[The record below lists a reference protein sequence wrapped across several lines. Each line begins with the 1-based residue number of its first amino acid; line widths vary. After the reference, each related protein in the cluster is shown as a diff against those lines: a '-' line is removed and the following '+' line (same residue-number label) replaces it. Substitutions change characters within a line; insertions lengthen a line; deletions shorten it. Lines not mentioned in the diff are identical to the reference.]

1 MYKIAKALHVLGL
14 AMFLGSILGHITI
27 GFVPGANDQPAAM
40 LFGRQAIEI
49 ATWALTIPGLVLL
62 AVTGLFMTL
71 YGQLGFLKLRWLSV
85 HQLIGALILLNAA
98 LFLVPVGGDLLDAA
112 SEIAK
117 GSGSRETFAALAG
130 RERTFGPVN
139 LILALVTIFVAVLRP
154 ALGQPRA

>member
-1 MYKIAKALHVLGL
+1 
-14 AMFLGSILGHITI
+14 
-27 GFVPGANDQPAAM
+27 
-40 LFGRQAIEI
+40 
-49 ATWALTIPGLVLL
+49 
-62 AVTGLFMTL
+62 
-71 YGQLGFLKLRWLSV
+71 V